1 MSVQYS
7 TVQYSTVQY
16 STVCTVS
23 TPPYMTSSHHACHQS
38 MTWHVAHRPL
48 CTVNDDIYDDDM
60 IFIYGRAVVD
70 L

>member
-1 MSVQYS
+1 MS
-7 TVQYSTVQY
+7 VQYSTVQY

-23 TPPYMTSSHHACHQS
+23 TSSHHPCHQS

>member
-7 TVQYSTVQY
+7 TVQHSMYSVDH
-16 STVCTVS
+16 
-23 TPPYMTSSHHACHQS
+23 P
-38 MTWHVAHRPL
+38 HRPL
-48 CTVNDDIYDDDM
+48 CTVNDDIYDDGM